1 MTDSEVTKL
10 LQTTKALKAVGGDI
24 EKLAPAEQKLLAELS
39 GSSGQR
45 LRFAGQLKLAD
56 QFIADLGALAD
67 PRGRKLFANISEGER
82 RRLFDIARAESAG
95 SDILKR
101 QANDFALGRASSV
114 AEYVELFESYL
125 AKYKDVLAQ
134 KTQEYKDRLAAEI
147 ERRIAAL
154 VPMAVR
160 FDTDNTT
167 LLTPLGEGAELA
179 IGWILAITF
188 DAMNTGT
195 WQRLRLCAATDCRFA
210 FYDASRNR
218 TGTWCSMSTCGNRA
232 KVRAYQQRQRGRALP
247 A

>member
-1 MTDSEVTKL
+1 MSTDLS
-10 LQTTKALKAVGGDI
+10 QR
-24 EKLAPAEQKLLAELS
+24 APAP
-39 GSSGQR
+39 
-45 LRFAGQLKLAD
+45 
-56 QFIADLGALAD
+56 GALGVVQQFLNSVDIASGTDVLRTPAD
-67 PRGRKLFANISEGER
+67 VSAWFAE
-82 RRLFDIARAESAG
+82 RRLFSRPGEQQADALPEVGDADFGRVLQLRTALRDIAEG
-95 SDILKR
+95 NLT
-101 QANDFALGRASSV
+101 GRAAPS
-114 AEYVELFESYL
+114 AVET
-125 AKYKDVLAQ
+125 VN
-134 KTQEYKDRLAAEI
+134 
-147 ERRIAAL
+147 RIAAL